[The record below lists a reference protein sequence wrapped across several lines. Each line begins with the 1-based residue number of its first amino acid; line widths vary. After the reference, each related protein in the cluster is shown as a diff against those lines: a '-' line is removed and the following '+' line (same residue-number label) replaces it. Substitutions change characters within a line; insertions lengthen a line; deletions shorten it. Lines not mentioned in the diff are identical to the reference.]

1 MKIVEYLKTSG
12 IGKMFFAL
20 GLTVIGTVIIGLFGV
35 FMNDSNLTRIGS
47 TIPPLILFFMFP
59 FVFEFFRSIRE
70 FDTMHRW
77 VIRIHDRERRYTAC
91 FQDDFYTDLE
101 HSIFKLSETT
111 KKELQ
116 KDERVK
122 KLLAKSGV
130 KPRGDI
136 YAVIGKHYC
145 FLTNII
151 SIEKTNLLLGF
162 GQNLVVRGDSKQ
174 FDINTGIAY
183 SFYPSE
189 VIKSGQILG
198 DTLKRLAELKEELA
212 ESVPKT
218 SVEVIKETINYYDK
232 GLREARI
239 AIGKTQPAQY
249 VLTEKEQVQVN
260 PLVKRVLLV
269 AVLVAV
275 GLIVYF
281 LLF

>member
-1 MKIVEYLKTSG
+1 MKAVEYIKTSA
-12 IGKMFFAL
+12 IGKLFFIL
-20 GLTVIGTVIIGLFGV
+20 FLVILSTVFIGVYGLCI
-35 FMNDSNLTRIGS
+35 NDSNLIRIGS
-47 TIPPLILFFMFP
+47 TIPLLTLFFMFP
-59 FVFEFFRSIRE
+59 FFFEFFRSIRE

-77 VIRIHDRERRYTAC
+77 VIRIHDRERRYTSC
-91 FQDDFYTDLE
+91 FQDDFYSDLE
-101 HSIFKLSETT
+101 HSIFKLTEAT
-111 KKELQ
+111 KKELE

-122 KLLAKSGV
+122 KLLSKNNV
-130 KPRGDI
+130 KPKGDI

-183 SFYPSE
+183 SFYPTE
-189 VIKSGQILG
+189 IIKSGQVLG
-198 DTLKRLAELKEELA
+198 DTLKRLAELKDELA

-218 SVEVIKETINYYDK
+218 SVEVIKETINYYDR

-249 VLTEKEQVQVN
+249 ILTEKEQVQVN
-260 PLVKRVLLV
+260 PLIKRILLIVVL
-269 AVLVAV
+269 AAV
-275 GLIVYF
+275 GLIVFF